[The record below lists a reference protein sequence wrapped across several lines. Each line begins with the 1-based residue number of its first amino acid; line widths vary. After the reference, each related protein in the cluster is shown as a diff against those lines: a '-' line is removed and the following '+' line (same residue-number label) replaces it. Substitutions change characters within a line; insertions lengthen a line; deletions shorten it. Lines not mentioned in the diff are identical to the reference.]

1 MVHFLVD
8 TIRQLRTSS
17 FFRHNAIF
25 FAGSV
30 GVGILNYLYYP
41 ILGRLLSPAAFGEVQ
56 ALVSFFLQLSIFL
69 TVMGLV
75 TVNVAANYDNEE
87 HRNRVIFDLER
98 VALGVSLIL
107 LVLSFFFRS
116 QLQRFFQFDDSLPF
130 VILMLAVVVS
140 VPFTFRGAY
149 VRGRHGF
156 GVASISNVLA
166 SAAKILLSVALVVVG
181 LGSAGAIWG
190 VTAAQFVALIYIAYW
205 ARRMGL
211 NRGPGVKWL
220 SKPDM
225 RLLTPELKYAGMVLV
240 TSLIVTLQFSIDILV
255 VKHYFDARTA
265 GLYAGIATVARIIFF
280 LTGSI
285 SQVLMP
291 MVKLKNNPS
300 ENRSLFKKSFYLLA
314 ATGVPALLLF
324 VIAPQTII
332 RILMGSQYDQYA
344 GLLPLLSVTIFAVAI
359 VNLVV
364 SYFMALRRY
373 SIALVVIAG
382 ALVTYAFMM
391 THHATLRAVIESLLY
406 GSLSMIILVAGL
418 AASSSSW
425 IKNRGR
431 KQVS

>member
-1 MVHFLVD
+1 
-8 TIRQLRTSS
+8 
-17 FFRHNAIF
+17 
-25 FAGSV
+25 
-30 GVGILNYLYYP
+30 LYYP